1 VKAPIV
7 HHMLCK
13 IENDLR
19 SVYHVYFM
27 DEVTT
32 VKVTKRTKSKLSEL
46 GKKDETY
53 EQIIR
58 RLIDFYAN
66 HSQGQRKRR

>member
-1 VKAPIV
+1 
-7 HHMLCK
+7 MLSR
-13 IENDLR
+13 IENDLS
-19 SVYHVYFM
+19 SVYQVYFM

-32 VKVTKRTKSKLSEL
+32 VKVTKRTKAKLSEL

-58 RLIDFYAN
+58 KLIEFYTN
-66 HSQGQRKRR
+66 NSSGQHKRSRA

>member
-1 VKAPIV
+1 
-7 HHMLCK
+7 MLSR
-13 IENDLR
+13 IENDLS
-19 SVYHVYFM
+19 SVYQVYFM

-32 VKVTKRTKSKLSEL
+32 VKVTKRTKAKLSEL

-58 RLIDFYAN
+58 RLIDFYTNNA
-66 HSQGQRKRR
+66 SGQRRRSRNA

>member
-1 VKAPIV
+1 
-7 HHMLCK
+7 
-13 IENDLR
+13 
-19 SVYHVYFM
+19 M

-32 VKVTKRTKSKLSEL
+32 VKVTKKTKAKLSEL

-58 RLIDFYAN
+58 KLIDFYTN
-66 HSQGQRKRR
+66 NSSGKRRRRPV

>member
-1 VKAPIV
+1 
-7 HHMLCK
+7 MLSK
-13 IENDLR
+13 IENDLTL
-19 SVYHVYFM
+19 VYQVYFM

-32 VKVTKRTKSKLSEL
+32 VKVTKRTKVKLSEL

-58 RLIDFYAN
+58 RLIDFYTN
-66 HSQGQRKRR
+66 NSSGQRKRRPV

>member
-1 VKAPIV
+1 
-7 HHMLCK
+7 
-13 IENDLR
+13 
-19 SVYHVYFM
+19 M

-32 VKVTKRTKSKLSEL
+32 VKVTKRTKAKLSEL

-53 EQIIR
+53 DHIIR

-66 HSQGQRKRR
+66 NSSGQRKRR

>member
-1 VKAPIV
+1 
-7 HHMLCK
+7 MLSR
-13 IENDLR
+13 IENDLS
-19 SVYHVYFM
+19 SVYQVYFM

-32 VKVTKRTKSKLSEL
+32 VKVTKRTKAKLSEL

-58 RLIDFYAN
+58 RLIDFYTN
-66 HSQGQRKRR
+66 NSSGQRRRSRNA